1 MASQPNHVE
10 NPFEYAAEKLSWA
23 VRDFSRFLIPHPE
36 RHAGQAVPEVRR
48 IGIADLR
55 EALKKGVDD
64 MGALRDDVLFIG
76 LIYPVAGVVLAA
88 AAFNY
93 NLLMMLFPLASGF
106 AILGPVAA
114 TGLYEMSRR
123 REQGEH
129 VNWLDAMKVFGS
141 SAIGSIIGVGLLLLA
156 IFGVWLAVA
165 YQIGVATLGAETPP
179 TLRMF
184 LERVFLSEASPTLI
198 AGGIGVGFLFAALAF
213 AVSVV
218 SIPLLL
224 DRDVGL
230 WVAIKTSVK
239 AVTTNLGVMTVWAM
253 IIAGAL
259 VLGSIPALVGL
270 IVVVPILGHASW
282 HLYRKVVA

>member
-10 NPFEYAAEKLSWA
+10 NPFEYAAEKVSWA

-36 RHAGQAVPEVRR
+36 RHAGQAVPQVRR
-48 IGIADLR
+48 IGVADLR
-55 EALKKGVDD
+55 DALKKGVED

-76 LIYPVAGVVLAA
+76 LIYPIAGVVLAA

-106 AILGPVAA
+106 AIVAPVAA

-123 REQGEH
+123 RERGEE
-129 VNWLDAMKVFGS
+129 VNWLDAMKVFSS

-156 IFGVWLAVA
+156 IFGAWMTVA

-184 LERVFLSEASPTLI
+184 LERVFLSEASPMLI
-198 AGGIGVGFLFAALAF
+198 AGGIAVGFLFAALAF

-239 AVTTNLGVMTVWAM
+239 AVTANLGVMALWAM
-253 IIAGAL
+253 IIAAAL

-270 IVVVPILGHASW
+270 IVVVPVLGHASW